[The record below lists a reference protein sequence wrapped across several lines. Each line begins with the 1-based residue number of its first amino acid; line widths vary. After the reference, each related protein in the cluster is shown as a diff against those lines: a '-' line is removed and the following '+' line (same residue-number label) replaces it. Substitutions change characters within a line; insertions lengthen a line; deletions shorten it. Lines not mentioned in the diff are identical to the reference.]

1 MAKKVLIT
9 CIIPT
14 LAKEILQQAGREVT
28 VW

>member
-9 CIIPT
+9 RIIPT
-14 LAKEILQQAGREVT
+14 LAKEMLQEAGREVT